1 MITMITDRICV
12 GDASDARQPP
22 SIIEGILNV
31 AIDLDVPLTQGN
43 VHRHKV
49 GLVDGPG
56 NDDMLL
62 ISACLT
68 LHALNKRYTRVLVH
82 CQEGTSRSVMVV
94 SAYVSIIGG
103 MEFDRVL
110 NDIMKSRNVT
120 DYRPAL
126 YKQYIN
132 LIPIMRRLIIPKI

>member
-1 MITMITDRICV
+1 MITDKICV

-22 SIIEGILNV
+22 SIIDAVLNV
-31 AIDLDVPLTQGN
+31 AVDLDVPPTQGK
-43 VHRHKV
+43 VYRHKV

-68 LHALNKRYTRVLVH
+68 LHALNKRHNRVLVH
-82 CQEGTSRSVMVV
+82 CQAGTSRSVMVV
-94 SAYVSIIGG
+94 SAYVSIVGG

-110 NDIMKSRNVT
+110 KDIMKARGVD

-126 YKQYIN
+126 YQQYVN
-132 LIPIMRRLIIPKI
+132 LIPTIRRLIRP